1 VNHTKILKRALE
13 ITTNYRVLWVFGII
27 LALTAGGVGG
37 SSGGGSGG
45 GSHGGNGGGPGVG
58 PGWPGSLSQET
69 ITGLIIA
76 GVVLLIVILLLVVA
90 STVARYVAETSIIKM
105 VDHYEDSGEQISL
118 REGFRLGWSRTSG
131 RLFLLDLLVNLPVF
145 LGVILLLAIAA
156 LPLLVWFVE
165 NDALRVIGSL
175 ASAGLMMTVILLAV
189 LVGVVL
195 SVLVYFFRRA
205 LVLENLGVVDAL
217 RRGWALVRRR
227 PGDVVI
233 MALIIYA
240 MGLAFTII
248 TLPVGLL
255 LMVAGAVIAGLP
267 ALLVGSLVA
276 LFASS
281 VTGIIVGV
289 VVGLPLFILVLAIPL
304 AFIGGLWQ
312 TYLSST
318 WTLTYRE
325 LVALE
330 NVE

>member
-1 VNHTKILKRALE
+1 M
-13 ITTNYRVLWVFGII
+13 
-27 LALTAGGVGG
+27 
-37 SSGGGSGG
+37 
-45 GSHGGNGGGPGVG
+45 
-58 PGWPGSLSQET
+58 
-69 ITGLIIA
+69 
-76 GVVLLIVILLLVVA
+76 VLLIVILLLVAA

-105 VDHYEDSGEQISL
+105 VDRYEDSGEQISL
-118 REGFRLGWSRTSG
+118 REGFRLGWSRTSW
-131 RLFLLDLLVNLPVF
+131 RLFLLDLLVFLPFTLAV
-145 LGVILLLAIAA
+145 LLLLAIAA
-156 LPLLVWFVE
+156 LPLLVWFVQ

-195 SVLVYFFRRA
+195 NVLVYFFRRA
-205 LVLENLGVVDAL
+205 LVLEDLGAVAAL

-227 PGDVVI
+227 PGDVTI

-240 MGLAFTII
+240 MGLVFTIV

-267 ALLVGSLVA
+267 GLLVGSLVA
-276 LFASS
+276 LFASP
-281 VTGIIVGV
+281 VTGIIVGL
-289 VVGLPLFILVLAIPL
+289 VVGLPLFILVLTIPL

-312 TYLSST
+312 TYISSA